1 MFSVVNW
8 WVVERLQFPQFF
20 FFCGGGGDS
29 LSLQQARSKS
39 GTHCQPSARVANPRN
54 LCWAD
59 QDGVC
64 VGRAQ
69 GYVLQV
75 HPSKPL
81 EGWREAQA
89 LAPMHCRIQVHPAGS
104 PIS

>member
-1 MFSVVNW
+1 MFSVVNC
-8 WVVERLQFPQFF
+8 WVVERLQFPQLFF
-20 FFCGGGGDS
+20 FGGGGGDA

-89 LAPMHCRIQVHPAGS
+89 LAPMHC
-104 PIS
+104 